1 MLSNKRLLFCDAF
14 FFLGVLHVDVKW
26 NQWMLNRFKNVIIFY
41 KMTRAINPCKKLYI
55 KKSIQSLMYLR
66 GKNRRILQNS
76 FVIISCLILSAICAS
91 VIDCILY
98 ISFNILQIQK
108 SI

>member
-1 MLSNKRLLFCDAF
+1 
-14 FFLGVLHVDVKW
+14 
-26 NQWMLNRFKNVIIFY
+26 
-41 KMTRAINPCKKLYI
+41 
-55 KKSIQSLMYLR
+55 MYLR

-98 ISFNILQIQK
+98 ISFNILQIHK
-108 SI
+108 KVFNLL